1 MSSLFLYKLEK
12 IDARTGETLISIRN
26 LNHGEIMELLEGYT
40 STGSAPRWIF
50 TKPGGR
56 YRYIIT
62 AY

>member
-40 STGSAPRWIF
+40 STGSAPRWTF
-50 TKPGGR
+50 TKPR
-56 YRYIIT
+56 SKYRYIVT
-62 AY
+62 AQ